1 MTNKKW
7 LLLGLL
13 LAAVVA
19 FFAFDVN
26 SYLTLDYFN
35 QQKHRLFDYYQQHP
49 AQTALVYFGVYVVV
63 TGLSLPGAAL
73 MTLAGGAI
81 FGFWVGLLLVSFA
94 STIGATIAFLVA
106 RVLLRDWVQNR
117 FGDRLGAINRGVE
130 KDGAFYL
137 FSIRLVPAFPFFLV
151 NLLMGLTPIKLL
163 TFFVISQLGMLAG
176 TMVFVNAGK
185 QLAEV
190 DSVGGVLSPALL
202 GSFLLLAAFPF
213 IVRTVM
219 DFIKRRRALADYKKP
234 ARLDANIVVIGAGS
248 AGLVAALIGT
258 TVKAKAVL
266 IERDKMGGD
275 CLNTG
280 CVPSKALLRSAK
292 MRHYFERA
300 TDYGLQHSGDIKTD
314 FPAVMRRV
322 QKIIASI
329 EPHDSVER
337 YESLGV
343 ECVQGQARIISPY
356 EVEVDGRVI
365 TTGSII
371 IASGARPFVPPIEGI
386 EKIPYLTSDNVW
398 QLEALPENLL
408 ILGAGPIGCELAQA
422 FARLG
427 SSVTLLDMEPRILP
441 REDEDAAAQ
450 VARQLEADGVNIIL
464 NAKAQAVEEG
474 VLIVQQSD
482 QQDEA
487 EQRVAFDKILVAVGR
502 RANTEELG
510 LEALGLELN
519 RNGTV
524 MVDEYLRTRISNIYA
539 CGDVAGPYQFTHVAS
554 HQAWFATVNA
564 LFGVVKK
571 FKVDYSV
578 IPWATFTDPQVAR
591 VGLNEMDAQAQ
602 NIAYEVTRYNIDD
615 LDRAIADG
623 EAHGFVKVLTRPGG
637 SGKILGVTIVGY
649 HASELISEFVLA
661 MKHGLSLKKILGT
674 IHIYPTLAEANKFAA
689 SEWQKKHAPQ
699 GLLRWV
705 EKFHTWRRS

>member
-1 MTNKKW
+1 MTNNKW
-7 LLLGLL
+7 LLFGLL
-13 LAAVVA
+13 LAAIIA
-19 FFAFDVN
+19 FFAFDID
-26 SYLTLDYFN
+26 SYLTLEYFN

-81 FGFWVGLLLVSFA
+81 FGFWIGLLLVSFA

-106 RVLLRDWVQNR
+106 RVLLREWVQNR
-117 FGDRLGAINRGVE
+117 FGDRLDAINRGVE
-130 KDGAFYL
+130 QDGAFYL
-137 FSIRLVPAFPFFLV
+137 FSVRLVPVFPFFLV

-163 TFFVISQLGMLAG
+163 TFFFVSQVGMLAG

-202 GSFLLLAAFPF
+202 ASFLLLATFPF
-213 IVRTVM
+213 IVRKVM
-219 DFIKRRRALADYKKP
+219 DIIKRRRAMADYKKP
-234 ARLDANIVVIGAGS
+234 ARLDANVVVIGAGS
-248 AGLVAALIGT
+248 AGLVAALIGA
-258 TVKAKAVL
+258 TVKARAVL

-292 MRHYFERA
+292 MRHYFERMD
-300 TDYGLQHSGDIKTD
+300 DYGLQHSGAIKTD
-314 FPAVMRRV
+314 FAAVMRRV
-322 QKIIASI
+322 QKIIARI

-343 ECVQGQARIISPY
+343 ECVHGQARIVSPY
-356 EVEVDGRVI
+356 EVEVDDRII
-365 TTGSII
+365 TTGNII
-371 IASGARPFVPPIEGI
+371 IASGARPFVPPIKGI
-386 EKIPYLTSDNVW
+386 DQIPYLTSDNVW

-427 SSVTLLDMEPRILP
+427 SRVTLLDMEPRILP

-450 VARQLEADGVNIIL
+450 VARQLEADGVNIVL
-464 NAKAQAVEEG
+464 NAKAQAAEEG
-474 VLIVQQSD
+474 ALVVQQD
-482 QQDEA
+482 GT
-487 EQRVAFDKILVAVGR
+487 EQRIDFEKILIAVGR
-502 RANTEELG
+502 RANTEGLG

-524 MVDEYLRTRISNIYA
+524 MVDDYLRTRIPNIYA
-539 CGDVAGPYQFTHVAS
+539 CGDVAGPYQFTHTAS
-554 HQAWFATVNA
+554 YQAWFATVNA

-591 VGLNEMDAQAQ
+591 VGLNEMDAQEK
-602 NIAYEVTRYNIDD
+602 NIACEVTRYNIED

-661 MKHGLSLKKILGT
+661 MKHGLSLKKIMGT
-674 IHIYPTLAEANKFAA
+674 IHIYPTLTEANKFAA
-689 SEWQKKHAPQ
+689 SEWQKKHTPQ

-705 EKFHTWRRS
+705 EKFHAWRRS

>member
-1 MTNKKW
+1 MINNKW

-13 LAAVVA
+13 LAAIIA
-19 FFAFDVN
+19 FFAFDID
-26 SYLTLDYFN
+26 SYLTLEYFN

-49 AQTALVYFGVYVVV
+49 AQTALVYFAVYVVV

-106 RVLLRDWVQNR
+106 RVLLREWVQNR

-151 NLLMGLTPIKLL
+151 NLLMGLTPIKVL
-163 TFFVISQLGMLAG
+163 TFFFVSQLGMLAG

-202 GSFLLLAAFPF
+202 ASFLLLAAFPF
-213 IVRTVM
+213 IVRKVM
-219 DFIKRRRALADYKKP
+219 DFIKRRRAMADYKKP
-234 ARLDANIVVIGAGS
+234 AKLDANVVVIGAGS

-266 IERDKMGGD
+266 IEREKMGGD

-292 MRHYFERA
+292 MRHYFERMD
-300 TDYGLQHSGDIKTD
+300 DYGLQHSGDIKTD

-322 QKIIASI
+322 QNIIATI

-337 YESLGV
+337 FESLGV
-343 ECVQGQARIISPY
+343 ECVQGQARILSPY
-356 EVEVDGRVI
+356 EVEVGDRVI
-365 TTGSII
+365 TTGNII
-371 IASGARPFVPPIEGI
+371 IASGARPFVPPIKGI
-386 EKIPYLTSDNVW
+386 DQIPYLTSDNVW
-398 QLEALPENLL
+398 QLEALPEQLL

-427 SSVTLLDMEPRILP
+427 AEVTLLDMEPRILP

-450 VARQLEADGVNIIL
+450 VARQLEADGVNIVL
-464 NAKAQAVEEG
+464 NAKAQ
-474 VLIVQQSD
+474 
-482 QQDEA
+482 EA
-487 EQRVAFDKILVAVGR
+487 EQGALVVQQNDAERRITFEKILVAVGR
-502 RANTEELG
+502 RANTEGLG
-510 LEALGLELN
+510 LDALGLELN

-524 MVDEYLRTRISNIYA
+524 MVDDYLRTRIPNIYA
-539 CGDVAGPYQFTHVAS
+539 CGDVAGPYQFTHTAS

-591 VGLNEMDAQAQ
+591 VGLNEMDAQEK
-602 NIAYEVTRYNIDD
+602 NIAYEVTRYGIDD

-661 MKHGLSLKKILGT
+661 MKHGLSLKKIMAT
-674 IHIYPTLAEANKFAA
+674 IHIYPTLSEANKFAA

-699 GLLRWV
+699 GLLRWA
-705 EKFHTWRRS
+705 EKFHGWRRG

>member
-1 MTNKKW
+1 MTNNKW
-7 LLLGLL
+7 PLIAILLVL
-13 LAAVVA
+13 VVA
-19 FFAFDVN
+19 FFAFDID
-26 SYLTLDYFN
+26 SYFTLDYFN
-35 QQKHRLFDYYQQHP
+35 QQKYRLFEYYQQHP
-49 AQTALVYFGVYVVV
+49 LQTALVYFLIYVVV

-81 FGFWVGLLLVSFA
+81 FGFWTGLFLVSFA
-94 STIGATIAFLVA
+94 STIGASIAFLVA

-117 FGDRLGAINRGVE
+117 FGDRLGAINSGVE

-163 TFFVISQLGMLAG
+163 TFFLVSQVGMLAG
-176 TMVFVNAGK
+176 TMVYVNAGK

-190 DSVGGVLSPALL
+190 DSIGQVLSPALL
-202 GSFLLLAAFPF
+202 SSFLLLAVFPF
-213 IVRTVM
+213 IVRKIM
-219 DFIKRRRALADYKKP
+219 DIISARRAMAAYKKP
-234 ARLDANIVVIGAGS
+234 AKLDANVVVIGAGS
-248 AGLVAALIGT
+248 AGLVSALIGT

-266 IERDKMGGD
+266 IESEKMGGD

-292 MRHYFERA
+292 MRHYFERMD
-300 TDYGLQHSGDIKTD
+300 DYGLQHSGEVSID

-322 QKIIASI
+322 QKIIGTI

-337 YESLGV
+337 FESLGV
-343 ECVQGQARIISPY
+343 ECVQGQARIVSPY
-356 EVEVDGRVI
+356 EVQVGDRVI
-365 TTGSII
+365 TTGNII
-371 IASGARPFVPPIEGI
+371 IASGARPFVPPIKGI
-386 EKIPYLTSDNVW
+386 DQISYLTSDNIW
-398 QLEALPENLL
+398 QLEALPEQLL

-427 SSVTLLDMEPRILP
+427 SKVTLLDMEPRILP

-450 VARQLEADGVNIIL
+450 VASQLEADGINIVL
-464 NAKAQAVEEG
+464 NARAQAAEEG
-474 VLIVQQSD
+474 ALVVQQND
-482 QQDEA
+482 A
-487 EQRVAFDKILVAVGR
+487 EKRIAFEKILVAVGR
-502 RANTEELG
+502 RANTEGLG
-510 LEALGLELN
+510 LEELGLELN

-524 MVDEYLRTRISNIYA
+524 MVDDYLRTRMPNIYA
-539 CGDVAGPYQFTHVAS
+539 CGDVAGPYQFTHTAS

-564 LFGVVKK
+564 LFGIVKK

-578 IPWATFTDPQVAR
+578 IPWATFTDPEVAR
-591 VGLNEMDAQAQ
+591 VGLNEMDAQEK
-602 NIAYEVTRYNIDD
+602 NIAYEVTRYGIDD
-615 LDRAIADG
+615 LDRAIADS
-623 EAHGFVKVLTRPGG
+623 EAHGFVKVLTPPGG
-637 SGKILGVTIVGY
+637 SDKILGVTIVGY

-661 MKHGLSLKKILGT
+661 MKHGLGLKKIMGT

-699 GLLRWV
+699 GLLQWV
-705 EKFHTWRRS
+705 EKFHAWRRG

>member
-1 MTNKKW
+1 MTKNKW
-7 LLLGLL
+7 PL
-13 LAAVVA
+13 LAILLVLIVA
-19 FFAFDVN
+19 FFAFDID
-26 SYLTLDYFN
+26 SYLTLEYFN

-63 TGLSLPGAAL
+63 TGLSLPGATI

-81 FGFWVGLLLVSFA
+81 FGFWTGLLLVSFA

-163 TFFVISQLGMLAG
+163 TFFFVSQLGMLAG

-202 GSFLLLAAFPF
+202 ASFLLLAVFPF

-219 DFIKRRRALADYKKP
+219 DFIKRRRAMADYKKP
-234 ARLDANIVVIGAGS
+234 AKLDANVVVIGAGS

-266 IERDKMGGD
+266 IEREKMGGD

-322 QKIIASI
+322 QKIIARI

-337 YESLGV
+337 FESLGV
-343 ECVQGQARIISPY
+343 ECVQGQARIVSPY
-356 EVEVDGRVI
+356 EVEVGDRVI
-365 TTGSII
+365 TTGNII
-371 IASGARPFVPPIEGI
+371 IASGARPFVPPIKGI
-386 EKIPYLTSDNVW
+386 EQIPYLTSDNVW

-422 FARLG
+422 FVRLG
-427 SSVTLLDMEPRILP
+427 SNVTLLDMEPRILP

-450 VARQLEADGVNIIL
+450 VAQQLEADGVNIIL
-464 NAKAQAVEEG
+464 NAKAQTAEEG
-474 VLIVQQSD
+474 VLVVQQNA
-482 QQDEA
+482 A
-487 EQRVAFDKILVAVGR
+487 EQRITFEKILVAVGR
-502 RANTEELG
+502 RANTEGLG

-524 MVDEYLRTRISNIYA
+524 MVDEYLRTRIPNIYA

-554 HQAWFATVNA
+554 YQAWFATVNA

-591 VGLNEMDAQAQ
+591 VGLNEMDAQEK
-602 NIAYEVTRYNIDD
+602 NIAYEVTRYAIDD

-661 MKHGLSLKKILGT
+661 MKHGLSLKKIMGT

>member
-1 MTNKKW
+1 MTNNKW
-7 LLLGLL
+7 LLFGLL
-13 LAAVVA
+13 LAAIIA
-19 FFAFDVN
+19 FFAFDID
-26 SYLTLDYFN
+26 SYLTLEYFN

-81 FGFWVGLLLVSFA
+81 FGFWIGLLLVSFA

-106 RVLLRDWVQNR
+106 RVLLREWVQNR
-117 FGDRLGAINRGVE
+117 FGDRLDAINRGVE
-130 KDGAFYL
+130 QDGAFYL
-137 FSIRLVPAFPFFLV
+137 FSVRLVPVFPFFLV

-163 TFFVISQLGMLAG
+163 TFFFVSQVGMLAG

-202 GSFLLLAAFPF
+202 ASFLLLATFPF
-213 IVRTVM
+213 IVRKVM
-219 DFIKRRRALADYKKP
+219 DIIKRRRAMADYKKP
-234 ARLDANIVVIGAGS
+234 ARLDANVVVIGAGS
-248 AGLVAALIGT
+248 AGLVAALIGA
-258 TVKAKAVL
+258 TVKARAVL

-292 MRHYFERA
+292 MRHYFERMD
-300 TDYGLQHSGDIKTD
+300 DYGLQHSGAIKTD
-314 FPAVMRRV
+314 FAAVMRRV
-322 QKIIASI
+322 QKIIARI

-343 ECVQGQARIISPY
+343 ECVHGQARIVSPY
-356 EVEVDGRVI
+356 EVEVDDRII
-365 TTGSII
+365 TTGNII
-371 IASGARPFVPPIEGI
+371 IASGARPFVPPIKGI
-386 EKIPYLTSDNVW
+386 DQIPYLTSDNVW

-427 SSVTLLDMEPRILP
+427 SRVTLLDMEPRILP

-450 VARQLEADGVNIIL
+450 VARQLEADGVNIVL
-464 NAKAQAVEEG
+464 NAKAQAAEEG
-474 VLIVQQSD
+474 ALVVQQD
-482 QQDEA
+482 GT
-487 EQRVAFDKILVAVGR
+487 EQRIDFEKILIAVGR
-502 RANTEELG
+502 RANTEGLG

-524 MVDEYLRTRISNIYA
+524 MVDDYLRTRIPNIYA
-539 CGDVAGPYQFTHVAS
+539 CGDVAGPYQFTHTAS

-591 VGLNEMDAQAQ
+591 VGLNEMDAQEE
-602 NIAYEVTRYNIDD
+602 NIACEVTRYNIDD

-661 MKHGLSLKKILGT
+661 MKHGLSLKKIMGT
-674 IHIYPTLAEANKFAA
+674 IHIYPTLTEANKFAA
-689 SEWQKKHAPQ
+689 SEWQKKHTPQ

-705 EKFHTWRRS
+705 EKFHAWRRS